1 MQATIVYGFD
11 SAQVAS
17 RFLNRVRA
25 SDFRGV
31 KASFRQGGTQ
41 VRIVYPLAEL
51 DGYDSTCADLDEL
64 ASALD
69 GIEISHQ

>member
-11 SAQVAS
+11 SAQAAS

-31 KASFRQGGTQ
+31 KASFRQGGTH
-41 VRIVYPLAEL
+41 VRIVYPLAES
-51 DGYDSTCADLDEL
+51 DGYDSTCADLDDMA
-64 ASALD
+64 ASLD
-69 GIEISHQ
+69 GVEVSHR